1 MAHSTHK
8 EVDLLSDA
16 KRCYDTLPEEEKR
29 GSKGKML
36 TSVINKLIAV
46 GELTPVIT
54 AVDNFYQLNTL
65 EKHLEKVKAILAEDN
80 TAADC
85 KDAILRVYNYLNEHC
100 PKLKELIWKG
110 IVKEQI
116 TKKMILDKMNTSYQL
131 EVENKISG
139 CMWASVAV
147 VVIQLFQLGNAWYTV
162 EKASNVIKDPNK
174 FATINENLGQMETM
188 ANKFLGLCERTPN
201 RDDVLEAVML
211 FWNFEGLY
219 NSTLTE
225 IDHLRVDINGHIQH
239 LYLRAS
245 STTVNG
251 LSNVANVAAW
261 AIHIWEGWSSLT
273 SASRALGTAMIAI
286 FTGLAFGNY
295 TVYHLTQES
304 LINLR
309 KTLEEANRLRAVI
322 EDLHKQVLPQIEK
335 LRSKNRKQ

>member
-8 EVDLLSDA
+8 EVDLLSDV
-16 KRCYDTLPEEEKR
+16 KGCYDTLPEEEKR

-36 TSVINKLIAV
+36 TSVINKLIAL
-46 GELTPVIT
+46 GQLTPVIT
-54 AVDNFYQLNTL
+54 ALDNFFQLNTL
-65 EKHLEKVKAILAEDN
+65 EKHLEKVKAILAMDN
-80 TAADC
+80 TASDC
-85 KDAILRVYNYLNEHC
+85 KDEIFKVYNYLNEHC
-100 PKLKELIWKG
+100 PKLRELIWKG

-116 TKKMILDKMNTSYQL
+116 TKKTILDKINTFYQL
-131 EVENKISG
+131 EVENTISG

-147 VVIQLFQLGNAWYTV
+147 VVIQLAQLGKAWNTV
-162 EKASNVIKDPNK
+162 RNASNVIKDPNK

-188 ANKFLGLCERTPN
+188 AKEFLGLCERTPN
-201 RDDVLEAVML
+201 PDDVLEAVML
-211 FWNFEGLY
+211 FWNFEELY

-245 STTVNG
+245 STTENG

-261 AIHIWEGWSSLT
+261 GIRLWKGWSMLT
-273 SASRALGTAMIAI
+273 SPSRALGTAMVAI
-286 FTGLAFGNY
+286 FTVIAFGNY
-295 TVYHLTQES
+295 TLYHLTQES

-309 KTLEEANRLRAVI
+309 KILEEANRLRAVI
-322 EDLHKQVLPQIEK
+322 EDLHKRVLPQMEK